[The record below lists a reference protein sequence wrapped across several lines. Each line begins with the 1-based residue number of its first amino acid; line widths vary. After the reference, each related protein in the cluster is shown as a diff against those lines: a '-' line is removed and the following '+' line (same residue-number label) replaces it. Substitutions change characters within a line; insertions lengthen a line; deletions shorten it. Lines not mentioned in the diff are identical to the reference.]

1 MRIRLALLGLLVSAG
16 VALAQADPIKAAM
29 DDPGR
34 PLADK
39 AADAARHP
47 AETLALAGAA
57 PGMKAAEL
65 FPGGGYFS
73 RLLSK
78 VAGPAGKVW
87 LVPWQEPQTGRSRN
101 LAADPNYK
109 NLIFA
114 DGSFIGFRAGE
125 PLDLVFTVQN
135 YHDIGTPQRGQA
147 NQVVFKALKP
157 GGVYLIVDH
166 SAVDGSGYDG
176 LLLHRID
183 EALVIKEVTEA
194 GFVLDRSS
202 QALRNPNDDRRSN
215 VFAPSIRGRTDQ
227 FMLRFVKPLVTGDAA
242 PRGQKVVPAPGAG
255 AQRQTG

>member
-1 MRIRLALLGLLVSAG
+1 LTALALAASAA
-16 VALAQADPIKAAM
+16 VAQGDPIKAAI
-29 DDPGR
+29 DDANR

-39 AADAARHP
+39 AADAARKP
-47 AETLALAGAA
+47 AETLGLAGAA
-57 PGMKAAEL
+57 RGMKAAEL
-65 FPGGGYFS
+65 FPGGNYYS

-78 VAGPAGKVW
+78 VAGPTGKVW
-87 LVPWQEPQTGRSRN
+87 LIPWQEPQTGRSRN
-101 LAADPNYK
+101 LAADPAYR
-109 NLIFA
+109 NLIFV
-114 DGSFIGFRAGE
+114 DGSLIGFRAGE

-176 LLLHRID
+176 LLMHRID

-194 GFVLDRSS
+194 GFVLAGSS
-202 QALRNPNDDRRSN
+202 QALRNPNDDRHSN

-227 FMLRFVKPLVTGDAA
+227 FMLRFVKP
-242 PRGQKVVPAPGAG
+242 AG
-255 AQRQTG
+255 

>member
-1 MRIRLALLGLLVSAG
+1 MRIRKLSLGLALAALMATA
-16 VALAQADPIKAAM
+16 ALAQGDPIKAAI

-39 AADAARHP
+39 AADAARKP
-47 AETLALAGAA
+47 AETLSLAGAA

-65 FPGGGYFS
+65 FPGGNYFS

-78 VAGPAGKVW
+78 VAGPTGKVW
-87 LVPWQEPQTGRSRN
+87 LIPWQEPQTGRSRS
-101 LAADPNYK
+101 LAANPDYR
-109 NLIFA
+109 NLVFA
-114 DGSFIGFRAGE
+114 DGSLIGFRAGE

-176 LLLHRID
+176 ILMHRID

-194 GFVLDRSS
+194 GFVLAGSS

-227 FMLRFVKPLVTGDAA
+227 FMLRFVKP
-242 PRGQKVVPAPGAG
+242 AG
-255 AQRQTG
+255 